1 MYPLTEP
8 RTCFSLGCSDVLQEP
23 FGLTLIEAAAHGAPL
38 VATSNGGPV
47 DIVNTLGN
55 GVLVDPSDTAGEV
68 KVPG

>member
-1 MYPLTEP
+1 M
-8 RTCFSLGCSDVLQEP
+8 QEP
-23 FGLTLIEAAAHGAPL
+23 FGLTLIEAAAHGAPI

-68 KVPG
+68 KVLG